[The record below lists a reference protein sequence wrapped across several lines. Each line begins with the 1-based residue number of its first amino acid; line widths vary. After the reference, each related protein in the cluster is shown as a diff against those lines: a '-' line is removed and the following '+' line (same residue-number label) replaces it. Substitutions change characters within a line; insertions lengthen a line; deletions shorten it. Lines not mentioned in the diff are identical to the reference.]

1 MEIEL
6 IILGILLLLR
16 CIIDYAEFRD
26 DLRDMRRGEDKKDEK
41 ED

>member
-6 IILGILLLLR
+6 IILGILFLLR
-16 CIIDYAEFRD
+16 CIMDNAEFRD
-26 DLRDMRRGEDKKDEK
+26 DLRDMRRGEDKDDEK